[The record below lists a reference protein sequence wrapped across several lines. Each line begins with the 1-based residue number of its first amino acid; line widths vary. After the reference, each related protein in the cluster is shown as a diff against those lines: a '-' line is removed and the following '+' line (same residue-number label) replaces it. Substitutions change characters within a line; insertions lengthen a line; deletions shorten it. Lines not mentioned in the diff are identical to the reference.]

1 MKAHSERENVMSYE
15 EKGTWVYLVVAI
27 VGSTVYL
34 SLVLPRVS

>member
-1 MKAHSERENVMSYE
+1 MKPHSEREKVMSYE

-34 SLVLPRVS
+34 SLVLPSSS